1 MKLKAS
7 GISNLTDA
15 RYFAAWNVEWVGFCL
30 EIGHPDYVTP
40 TDIQE
45 IKGWLVGP
53 KIVGEFGV
61 GQTLEEINEAIEL
74 LQLDAVQLSPFAS
87 ENLASQIKN
96 VPVIKE
102 YVLDSLEGLESFG
115 NTCQTLG
122 EEVDYY
128 LLDLQKSG
136 IDWQKLQADTTA
148 VELLKIL
155 CQQYQIILGIDC
167 AASDLQSCIE
177 TIDPYGLN
185 LKGGAEEKVGMKS
198 FEDLDEVFD
207 VLDEMDVLY
216 S

>member
-1 MKLKAS
+1 M
-7 GISNLTDA
+7 
-15 RYFAAWNVEWVGFCL
+15 

-136 IDWQKLQADTTA
+136 IDWQKLQGDTTA

-167 AASDLQSCIE
+167 VASDLQHCIE
-177 TIDPYGLN
+177 TIAPYGLN

>member
-30 EIGHPDYVTP
+30 EIGHPDYVSP
-40 TDIQE
+40 KDIQE

-53 KIVGEFGV
+53 QIVGEFGV
-61 GQTLEEINEAIEL
+61 GQSLVEIKEAIEL
-74 LQLDAVQLSPFAS
+74 LQLDAVQLSPFAA
-87 ENLASQIKN
+87 ENLATQIKE

-102 YVLDSLEGLESFG
+102 WVLDDLDAMEAFG
-115 NTCQTLG
+115 NACQSLSK
-122 EEVDYY
+122 EVDYY

-136 IDWQKLQADTTA
+136 IDWNTLKNNEAAT
-148 VELLKIL
+148 ELLKVL
-155 CQQYQIILGIDC
+155 CQQYAIILGIDC
-167 AASDLQSCIE
+167 AANELQNCIE
-177 TIDPYGLN
+177 TINPHGLN

-198 FEDLDEVFD
+198 FDDLDEVFD